1 MALRPILLAE
11 DDENDIV
18 IMECAFRKAHIAN
31 PLIVLRNGEQV
42 VDYFVSLNAH
52 VDEHATIPPLLLLD
66 WKMPKMNGA
75 EVLSWVRKHPS
86 LNRLAVAVLTSSREV
101 SDIRKAYQFH
111 ANSFLVK
118 RNNIDELAEMLKCVH
133 AYWLVWN
140 ESPDTLET
148 SWQRAG
154 KS

>member
-11 DDENDIV
+11 DDENDVV
-18 IMECAFRKAHIAN
+18 IMECAFKKAQIAN
-31 PLIVLRNGEQV
+31 PLIVLRNGEHV
-42 VDYFVSLNAH
+42 VEYLTAQNAH
-52 VDEHATIPPLLLLD
+52 VDDHAPIPPLLLLD

-75 EVLSWVRKHPS
+75 ETLSWIRKHPS
-86 LNRLAVAVLTSSREV
+86 LNRLVVVVLTSSREV
-101 SDIRKAYQFH
+101 SDIRKAYQSH

-140 ESPDTLET
+140 ESPDSHVTPWE
-148 SWQRAG
+148 RAHR
-154 KS
+154 